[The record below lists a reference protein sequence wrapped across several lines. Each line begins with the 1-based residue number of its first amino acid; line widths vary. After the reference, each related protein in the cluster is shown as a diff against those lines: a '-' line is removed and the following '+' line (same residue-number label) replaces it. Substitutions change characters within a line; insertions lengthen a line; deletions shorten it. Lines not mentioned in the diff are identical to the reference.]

1 MNWIDG
7 WNLPGR
13 IRFRKVSRTRM
24 SPCSPPIAVNRTLK
38 TGSDGKD
45 RHYYSFSGRIGRLYS
60 GVNNKRN
67 EYIRTLPGGSDGGRY
82 CYRNIGKLQRF
93 HRESQKQENF
103 QRFSHC
109 RIGIEWQHRSSLA
122 AFPAEE
128 PCARRFSADTVLVW
142 VPRLSA
148 LLFLEIIR
156 WESRFQVQ
164 LISFRS
170 IMKMGIYI
178 I

>member
-1 MNWIDG
+1 MDSKESAFWPRCAFICFSDS
-7 WNLPGR
+7 LPSSCCLGERRGILLKLDFLLLEKWFRTLSAYQR
-13 IRFRKVSRTRM
+13 IRTRCVRQTSHRTG
-24 SPCSPPIAVNRTLK
+24 PFI
-38 TGSDGKD
+38 TGHTGW
-45 RHYYSFSGRIGRLYS
+45 Y
-60 GVNNKRN
+60 GV
-67 EYIRTLPGGSDGGRY
+67 
-82 CYRNIGKLQRF
+82 
-93 HRESQKQENF
+93 
-103 QRFSHC
+103 
-109 RIGIEWQHRSSLA
+109 WQHRSSLA

-128 PCARRFSADTVLVW
+128 PCARQFSADTVLVW

-178 I
+178 IWLCRWSKPCRVHRWLWLLY